1 MKILLFKSLNRLGNR
16 GQIVDVAPGYFRN
29 YLAPR
34 GIAAEANPA
43 NLKRLE
49 QEKKQA
55 EKIALHDL
63 SDAKTLAERLEDIP
77 LKVSLKAGEN
87 DRLFGSVTAA
97 DIAEQLKTAG
107 YDIDKKKISISE
119 SIKKLGMYT
128 VHVKLHPDVTAKV
141 KLLVDKA

>member
-1 MKILLFKSLNRLGNR
+1 MKVVLFKSLGRVGNR
-16 GQIVDVAPGYFRN
+16 GQIIDVAPGYFRN

-34 GIAAEANPA
+34 GIAAEANAA

-49 QEKKQA
+49 QEKHQD
-55 EKIALHDL
+55 EKIALRDL
-63 SDAKTLAERLEDIP
+63 ADAKTLAEHLETIP

-97 DIAEQLKTAG
+97 DVAEQLKAVG
-107 YDIDKKKISISE
+107 YDIDKKKISLSE

-128 VHVKLHPDVTAKV
+128 VHVKLHPDVTAKI
-141 KLLVDKA
+141 KLLVEKE

>member
-1 MKILLFKSLNRLGNR
+1 MKVVLFKSLNRLGNR

-34 GIAAEANPA
+34 GIAAEATSA

-49 QEKKQA
+49 QQKKQA
-55 EKIALHDL
+55 EKIALRDL
-63 SDAKTLAERLEDIP
+63 ADAKSLTERLEAVQ
-77 LKVSLKAGEN
+77 LKVSLKAGES

-97 DIAEQLKTAG
+97 DIAEQLKAAG
-107 YDIDKKKISISE
+107 YDIDKKRISLSE

-128 VHVKLHPDVTAKV
+128 IHVKLHPEVTAKV
-141 KLLVDKA
+141 KLLVDKE

>member
-34 GIAAEANPA
+34 GIAAEAIPA
-43 NLKRLE
+43 NFKRLE

-55 EKIALHDL
+55 EKIAIRDL
-63 SDAKTLAERLEDIP
+63 GDAKTLAERLEDIP

-128 VHVKLHPDVTAKV
+128 VHVKLHSDITARV

>member
-1 MKILLFKSLNRLGNR
+1 MKVVLFKSLNRLGNR
-16 GQIVDVAPGYFRN
+16 GQIVDVTPGYFRN

-34 GIAAEANPA
+34 GIAAEAIPA
-43 NLKRLE
+43 SFKRLE

-55 EKIALHDL
+55 EKIAIRDL
-63 SDAKTLAERLEDIP
+63 SDAKTLAERLETIP
-77 LKVSLKAGEN
+77 LKVSLKAGED

-97 DIAEQLKTAG
+97 DIAEQLKAAG
-107 YDIDKKKISISE
+107 YDIDKKKISLSE

-128 VHVKLHPDVTAKV
+128 VHVKLHSDITAKV

>member
-1 MKILLFKSLNRLGNR
+1 MKVVLFKSLNRLGNR

-34 GIAAEANPA
+34 GIAAEATSA

-49 QEKKQA
+49 QQKKQA
-55 EKIALHDL
+55 EKIALRDIA
-63 SDAKTLAERLEDIP
+63 DAKSLTERLEAVQ
-77 LKVSLKAGEN
+77 LKVSLKAGES

-97 DIAEQLKTAG
+97 DIAEQLKAAG
-107 YDIDKKKISISE
+107 YDIDKKKISLSE

-128 VHVKLHPDVTAKV
+128 IHVKLHPEVTAKV
-141 KLLVDKA
+141 KLLVDKE